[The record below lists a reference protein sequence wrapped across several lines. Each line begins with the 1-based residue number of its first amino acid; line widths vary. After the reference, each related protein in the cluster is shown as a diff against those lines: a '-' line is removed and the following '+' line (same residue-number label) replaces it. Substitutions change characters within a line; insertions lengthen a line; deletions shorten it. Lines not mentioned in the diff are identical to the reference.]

1 MNGGKMDFFEFA
13 LEVEKKTIESYRE
26 LAEKCRSNEGV
37 KNILSMLAD
46 DHEKHTKTLQEM
58 KTKRAGKMEE
68 TEAFRKARQVFTN
81 MKKEKE
87 PFSCDLDQV
96 KLYEDAHELVLEKI
110 RFYADSAEKMEE
122 EDRALVKNMAEEEK
136 KQASVLENIIE
147 MVRRPE
153 TWLEDAEFHH
163 LDEY

>member
-1 MNGGKMDFFEFA
+1 MDFFEFA
-13 LEVEKKTIESYRE
+13 LEMEKKTIESYRE
-26 LAEKCRSNEGV
+26 LAEKCRSNEGI

-46 DHEKHTKTLQEM
+46 DHEKHTKTLKEIQD
-58 KTKRAGKMEE
+58 KTAGEMEE
-68 TEAFRKARQVFTN
+68 TDAFRKARQVFSN
-81 MKKEKE
+81 MQKEQN

-96 KLYEDAHELVLEKI
+96 KLYEDARELVLEKI
-110 RFYADSAEKMEE
+110 RFYKDFAPKMEGE
-122 EDRALVKNMAEEEK
+122 ESKKLVAKMAEEEE